1 MIMLPLAPFGIW
13 FGQKNGKKL
22 YSLISNIFTWSSVI
36 SCAMGILSWANIPKY
51 NNAQIDKHAT
61 FFRIFALIM
70 WGVLIL
76 AIVLLITLKI
86 RNHSN
91 KAHKNK
97 QSEENSQ
104 TLYGET
110 DKSNVHIADYT
121 ISPKEE
127 VTNTS
132 QATSSS
138 PISQSHQ
145 NAKEF
150 LHEDIKT
157 SALENT
163 PAYLIAHLI
172 CPECHGELK
181 ERRNSKTK
189 KRFMGC
195 QNYFTSIQCKYTIGY
210 MDFKIIEAQIKKC
223 DSD

>member
-104 TLYGET
+104 TLSDKT
-110 DKSNVHIADYT
+110 NKSNIHIANST
-121 ISPKEE
+121 MSPKEE
-127 VTNTS
+127 VINTH
-132 QATSSS
+132 QAKSSS
-138 PISQSHQ
+138 PISQSPQ

-181 ERRNSKTK
+181 ERRNWKTG

-195 QNYFTSIQCKYTIGY
+195 QNYFTDTHCKYTIDY
-210 MDFKIIEAQIKKC
+210 IAFKAIETKIKNC